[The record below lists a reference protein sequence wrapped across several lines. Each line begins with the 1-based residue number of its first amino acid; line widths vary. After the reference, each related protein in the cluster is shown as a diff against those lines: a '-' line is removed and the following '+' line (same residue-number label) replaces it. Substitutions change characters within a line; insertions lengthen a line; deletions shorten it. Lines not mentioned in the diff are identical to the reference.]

1 MKRFTIS
8 NEGGWPVE
16 TPEHSPPPL
25 LELADVTKSFQA
37 VRALRGVSLTL
48 RAGEVHAL
56 AGENGAGKSTVVRI
70 IGGEHQPD
78 SGEVLL
84 DGEPVRFGGPRD
96 AQQAGVA
103 VIHQEPI
110 QFPDLSVAENVFMGR
125 QPLRPGRRIDRR
137 EMHRRAREVFDLLG
151 VPIDPARQTS
161 GLSIADQ
168 QIIEIAKALVAD
180 ARIIVMDEPT
190 AALSAVEAQRLFRVA
205 RGLAERG
212 AALLF
217 ISHRLDEMYA
227 LCDRVTVLRDGGLVA
242 TSAMDEIDHDTL
254 VRQMVGRSV
263 EQLFPKRDTL
273 IGDEALVVENLTR
286 AGVFRDVSFSV
297 RRGEI
302 VALAGLVGSGRSEVA
317 RAIFGVD
324 ERDGG
329 KVSVNAE
336 PLPPGDPRAAIER
349 GLALVPEDRREQGL
363 VLELPIER
371 NTSLARLRQVSPAG
385 ITRPSLEHELA
396 VHWGERLSLKY
407 GKLSDPAATL
417 SGGNQQKVV
426 LGKWLATRPSV
437 LIVDEPT
444 RGIDIGAKVEVH
456 ALLSDLATQGI
467 AVLLISS
474 ELPEV
479 LGMADRVLV
488 MHEGRITA
496 ELSRQEATE
505 ESVMYAATGNGTAA

>member
-1 MKRFTIS
+1 MAA
-8 NEGGWPVE
+8 
-16 TPEHSPPPL
+16 PEHPGVPL
-25 LELADVTKSFQA
+25 LELRDVSKSFQA
-37 VRALRGVSLTL
+37 VRALRGVSLAL
-48 RAGEVHAL
+48 HAGEIHAL

-84 DGEPVRFGGPRD
+84 DGQEVRFSSPRE
-96 AQQAGVA
+96 AQQRGVA

-125 QPLRPGRRIDRR
+125 QPLRPGRRVDRR
-137 EMHRRAREVFDLLG
+137 AMNQRAGEVFEQLG
-151 VPIDPARQTS
+151 VPIDPARQTR

-190 AALSAVEAQRLFRVA
+190 AALSAVEAERLFRVA

-227 LCDRVTVLRDGGLVA
+227 LCQRVTVLRDGAFVTTELM
-242 TSAMDEIDHDTL
+242 TEIDSETL
-254 VRQMVGRSV
+254 VRRMVGRSV
-263 EQLFPKRDTL
+263 EQLFPKRDTE
-273 IGDEALVVENLTR
+273 IGEEVLVVDGLSR
-286 AGVFRDVSFSV
+286 AGEFRDISFRV
-297 RRGEI
+297 CRGEI
-302 VALAGLVGSGRSEVA
+302 VGLAGLVGSGRSEVA

-324 ERDGG
+324 ERDSGS
-329 KVSVNAE
+329 VTVNAK
-336 PLPPGDPRAAIER
+336 PLPAGNPRAAIDR
-349 GLALVPEDRREQGL
+349 GIALVPEDRREQGL
-363 VLELPIER
+363 VLDLAIER
-371 NTSLARLRQVSPAG
+371 NASLARLRKVSPGG
-385 ITRPSLEHELA
+385 ITRQSRERELA
-396 VHWGERLSLKY
+396 TRWGKRLSLKA

-426 LGKWLATRPSV
+426 LGKWLATEPSV

-456 ALLSDLATQGI
+456 ALLSELAAEGI
-467 AVLLISS
+467 AILLISS

-496 ELSRQEATE
+496 ELSREEATE
-505 ESVMYAATGNGTAA
+505 ETVMYAATGNGKKGSAA